1 MKSLILA
8 IISASMF
15 FALPIN
21 AQQEADD
28 VLYRQAYTEIADML
42 DGKKPLSVKRAV
54 FLAEWAYLD
63 GKLDYEN
70 DFCKEI
76 DRIADYIKKII
87 AINHFEKYKTAKQ
100 FSLCNYFFQPCNGNN
115 KLPYTYDFDKEY
127 PEGDWNYQITSRTL
141 KTHKGQCRSLPWT
154 LELGAD
160 VHIAYSPRH
169 CFLMYKDED
178 DHYPEDWVNVE
189 LTNHTYVPT
198 FSIKDFY
205 CISDSA
211 VLVGT
216 YITPLDDGQTIA
228 RQLADL
234 AMGYLAKYNDS
245 YGSFTLTC
253 AEKSLQYFE
262 PNPNGIIIMGKSL
275 EAIIRANLT
284 RNGGRSDRETEELIR
299 RSIRCKQMLDATHWT
314 PETEELRSKWT
325 NNGKPAPPKQII
337 TREMYEQMNQ
347 K

>member
-1 MKSLILA
+1 
-8 IISASMF
+8 
-15 FALPIN
+15 
-21 AQQEADD
+21 
-28 VLYRQAYTEIADML
+28 ML
-42 DGKKPLSVKRAV
+42 EGKRSLSVKRAV
-54 FLAEWAYLD
+54 FLAEWAFLD

-70 DFCKEI
+70 DYCKEV

-87 AINHFEKYKTAKQ
+87 AINHFENYKTAKQ
-100 FSLCNYFFQPCNGNN
+100 FSLCNYFFQSCNGNN

-127 PEGDWNYQITSRTL
+127 PEGDWHYQLTSRTL

-154 LELGAD
+154 FKVIAEELGAD

-169 CFLMYKDED
+169 CFIMYKDED

-211 VLVGT
+211 VLAGT
-216 YITPLDDGQTIA
+216 YLTPLDDRQTIA

-234 AMGYLAKYNDS
+234 AMGYLAKYNDR
-245 YGSFTLTC
+245 YGSFTLAC
-253 AEKSLQYFE
+253 VEKSLEYFE
-262 PNPNGIIIMGKSL
+262 PNPNAIIIMGKSL
-275 EAIIRANLT
+275 ESIIRANLT
-284 RNGGRSDRETEELIR
+284 RNGGRPDRGTIELIK
-299 RSIRCKQMLDATHWT
+299 RSIRCKHMLDATHWT

-337 TREMYEQMNQ
+337 TREMYEQMN